1 MKKQEVIISN
11 PLVDSKITSK
21 IVVIRDVQVM
31 IDRDLAELYEIE
43 TKRLKEQVNRNINR
57 FPASFMFQLDDEE
70 FQNLRSHL
78 RPQVGAVY
86 VMHLM
91 PLLSKA

>member
-57 FPASFMFQLDDEE
+57 FPESFMFQLDDEE
-70 FQNLRSHL
+70 FQNLRSQL
-78 RPQVGAVY
+78 GMQTII
-86 VMHLM
+86 
-91 PLLSKA
+91 

>member
-1 MKKQEVIISN
+1 MKKQEIIISN
-11 PLVDSKITSK
+11 PLVGSKIANK

-57 FPASFMFQLDDEE
+57 FPESFMFQLDDDE
-70 FQNLRSHL
+70 FQNLRSQL
-78 RPQVGAVY
+78 GMRTII
-86 VMHLM
+86 
-91 PLLSKA
+91 